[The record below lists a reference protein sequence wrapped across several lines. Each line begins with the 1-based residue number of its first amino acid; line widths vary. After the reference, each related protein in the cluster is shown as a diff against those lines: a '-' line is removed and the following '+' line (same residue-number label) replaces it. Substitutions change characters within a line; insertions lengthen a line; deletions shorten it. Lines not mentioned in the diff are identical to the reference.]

1 MKLEVKN
8 NCPLNNFEP
17 CKQLDCAWFVQM
29 RGTDPNTGKEVDDH
43 ACAIAW
49 TPMLLVENAAQS
61 RQTGAAVESFRNE
74 MVKGAQESQK
84 LLLAS
89 MELNNGTPENIIKL
103 VNE

>member
-17 CKQLDCAWFVQM
+17 CKQLECAWFVQM
-29 RGTDPNTGKEVDDH
+29 RGTDPNTGKEVDDY

-84 LLLAS
+84 LLIAS

>member
-29 RGTDPNTGKEVDDH
+29 RGTDPNTGKEVDDY